1 MLLLHSMV
9 FMLVFMTKIL
19 VTMDIGQKCLQL
31 DQTNHLYQKLDYIFD
46 LNKWLRWQKL
56 LVDMEIFYLFINL
69 QLYYCM
75 NNF

>member
-46 LNKWLRWQKL
+46 LNK
-56 LVDMEIFYLFINL
+56 
-69 QLYYCM
+69 
-75 NNF
+75 